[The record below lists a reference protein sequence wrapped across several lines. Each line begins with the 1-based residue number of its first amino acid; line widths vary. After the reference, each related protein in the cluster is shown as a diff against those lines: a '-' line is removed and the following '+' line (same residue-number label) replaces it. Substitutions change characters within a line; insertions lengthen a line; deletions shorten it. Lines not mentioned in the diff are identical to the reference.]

1 MERHKIQFKDEVQH
15 RENLGALQQNK
26 MKSEKRKM
34 KNEKCHMKNEKSE
47 MKEKWKVKNERW
59 LNEQWKMDNES
70 KEKNMKSPCFQST
83 SGYKNLIQ
91 K

>member
-47 MKEKWKVKNERW
+47 MKEK
-59 LNEQWKMDNES
+59 
-70 KEKNMKSPCFQST
+70 
-83 SGYKNLIQ
+83 
-91 K
+91 